1 MRANNFALRLPESL
15 FANLRE
21 AAAQDGVAMNQY
33 VAIALAEKLATRK
46 TARQFLAERAER
58 GNVDRALG
66 VLERAGN
73 DEAESAA
80 VSYTHLDVYKRQGSG
95 S

>member
-33 VAIALAEKLATRK
+33 VAVALAEKLATRK
-46 TARQFLAERAER
+46 TALQFLAERAAHS
-58 GNVDRALG
+58 NVDRALDI
-66 VLERAGN
+66 LER
-73 DEAESAA
+73 
-80 VSYTHLDVYKRQGSG
+80 SG
-95 S
+95 SHTDDPQ

>member
-33 VAIALAEKLATRK
+33 VAVALAEKLATRK
-46 TARQFLAERAER
+46 TALQFLAERAAR
-58 GNVDRALG
+58 GNVDRALDI
-66 VLERAGN
+66 LER
-73 DEAESAA
+73 
-80 VSYTHLDVYKRQGSG
+80 SG
-95 S
+95 SDTEESQ

>member
-1 MRANNFALRLPESL
+1 MRTNNFALRLPESL

-46 TARQFLAERAER
+46 TARQFLAERAEQ
-58 GNVDRALG
+58 GNIDRALG
-66 VLERAGN
+66 ILDRAGS
-73 DEAESAA
+73 DEDETA
-80 VSYTHLDVYKRQGSG
+80 VIAQIQKN
-95 S
+95 

>member
-33 VAIALAEKLATRK
+33 VAIALACL
-46 TARQFLAERAER
+46 L
-58 GNVDRALG
+58 
-66 VLERAGN
+66 
-73 DEAESAA
+73 
-80 VSYTHLDVYKRQGSG
+80 YTSRCV
-95 S
+95 

>member
-46 TARQFLAERAER
+46 TARQFLAEKAER
-58 GNVDRALG
+58 GNIDRALAI
-66 VLERAGN
+66 LDHAGS
-73 DEAESAA
+73 DEDESAVIA
-80 VSYTHLDVYKRQGSG
+80 RIQKKTA
-95 S
+95 